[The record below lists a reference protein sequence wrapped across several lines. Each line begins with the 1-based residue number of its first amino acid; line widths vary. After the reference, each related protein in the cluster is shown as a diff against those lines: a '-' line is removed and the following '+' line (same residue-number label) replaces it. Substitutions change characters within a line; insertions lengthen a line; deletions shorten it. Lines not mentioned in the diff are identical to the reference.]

1 MPEQTI
7 YFQWQNDILR
17 KTIYPLREMKLR
29 DFLVYYREI
38 ELWVEYKDRD
48 IKGEINAYHAQ
59 KKIAV
64 EKAAR
69 SYFDLKNYFM
79 SEDVRADY
87 LKKIG
92 SVDEDVLNSI
102 HAFHKN
108 FHTYLPKLTDPR
120 RETYFVSQQVIFW
133 QQFRKDYLKKIT
145 SKQRRV
151 TVMKSQVPPHPN
163 VAKEELELAKMQN
176 PAFLMIDEELNRLY
190 AFVST
195 LSKIEKR
202 KQDIAKSVQDAEK
215 TVRDANAKLNLVK
228 PQIEKQDA
236 LQKKISVEL
245 ARLKSPPQLASV
257 ETYFSSADV
266 PPQLRGKFSQAS
278 QTLVDTI
285 NKFHKDLKDQL
296 GYSKSDSTRLNVIKT
311 TLYNLEQ
318 YQKALQK
325 EILKHETDL
334 HNMGPTWKFKEEREA
349 LLGNLRDVSLKAVE
363 DELQK
368 LTDFQA
374 AFEYSTKSKEEMT
387 KLTQAREQELA
398 SVNGTLSRLKEE
410 AQALQSQIDLC
421 DDILIVTEE
430 KRLVEYI
437 PDPSKPVTP
446 RDIVREKI
454 DAYKT
459 SLADLD
465 HYQLLELTVKE
476 FKAKPERYPRWLQ
489 YMVIHFSGMR
499 YASAHGSWA
508 DPKDLLANLRTSEI
522 EKDMKSVDEDVV
534 EALCREK
541 LECYEPSTTMFA
553 TPVQQKPK
561 LAQTTDP
568 EWKDRIAGHMKRVRR
583 ALEMDSPYHQRNALV
598 DLSIDEGS
606 YEIDTMKSAEVY
618 EALMS
623 YKDDLP
629 EWMWKEIVKVTNLRL
644 TEVKNADW
652 EKLSQGQTGGG
663 FSEQDAA
670 FRKMM
675 SDWKNKFMTSWRE
688 EHDRSDKLVVSR
700 AVCNEVA
707 EHIQH
712 LRGHT
717 PPGGLTP
724 KPTWYQG
731 NEKTNPNA
739 YFVKPEGE
747 QDYKTGASI
756 LWLRFVRKEP
766 NEWQMAH
773 PIATKKGGFGLLPG
787 GFTVKRAPSRS
798 TESTPWVY
806 DMSDPIKRVRTILT
820 AEKARI
826 REEEWLRWIHE
837 ATVVEMADTAE
848 GKIVLTFETALP
860 SDDPRLSSIGVFKH
874 NLSSLLAD
882 GEEDT
887 YNRSFI
893 GFIPEGKVPEE
904 NLKDMLDWDK
914 ILYRS

>member
-29 DFLVYYREI
+29 DFLVYYKEI
-38 ELWVEYKDRD
+38 ELWAEYKDKD

-59 KKIAV
+59 KKLAV
-64 EKAAR
+64 EKATR

-79 SEDVRADY
+79 NEDVRADY
-87 LKKIG
+87 MKKFG

-102 HAFHKN
+102 RAFHKN

-133 QQFRKDYLKKIT
+133 QQFRKDYLRKIA

-163 VAKEELELAKMQN
+163 AAKEEQELIKMQN
-176 PAFLMIDEELNRLY
+176 HAFVMIDEELNRLY
-190 AFVST
+190 AFVSI
-195 LSKIEKR
+195 LSKVEKR
-202 KQDIAKSVQDAEK
+202 KQEIAKSVQDAEK
-215 TVRDANAKLNLVK
+215 TVKDASAKLDLLK

-236 LQKKISVEL
+236 LQKKTSNEL

-257 ETYFSSADV
+257 ETYFSNADV
-266 PPQLRGKFSQAS
+266 SLQLRNKFAQAS

-285 NKFHKDLKDQL
+285 NKFHKDLKGQL
-296 GYSKSDSTRLNVIKT
+296 GYSRSDSTRLNVIKT

-318 YQKALQK
+318 YQRTLQK

-334 HNMGPTWKFKEEREA
+334 RNMGPTWRFKEERET
-349 LLGNLRDVSLKAVE
+349 LLNNLRDVSLKAVE

-374 AFEYSTKSKEEMT
+374 AFEYSTKSKEEIT

-398 SVNGTLSRLKEE
+398 SVNGILSRLKDE
-410 AQALQSQIDLC
+410 AKALQSQIDSYE
-421 DDILIVTEE
+421 DILIVTEE
-430 KRLVEYI
+430 KRLSEYV
-437 PDPSKPVTP
+437 PDPSKPVTA
-446 RDIVREKI
+446 RDIVREKM
-454 DAYKT
+454 DGYKT

-465 HYQLLELTVKE
+465 HYQLLELIVKE
-476 FKAKPERYPRWLQ
+476 FKAKPGRYPMWLP

-508 DPKDLLANLRTSEI
+508 DPKDLLANLHATEI
-522 EKDMKSVDEDVV
+522 EKDMKSIDEDGV

-541 LECYEPSTTMFA
+541 LECYEPSNTTPA
-553 TPVQQKPK
+553 APIQQRPK
-561 LAQTTDP
+561 LAQAIDP
-568 EWKDRIAGHMKRVRR
+568 EWKERIAGHVKRIKQ
-583 ALEMDSPYHQRNALV
+583 ALEMDSPYRQRNALV
-598 DLSIDEGS
+598 NLRIDEGS
-606 YEIDTMKSAEVY
+606 YEIDTMKSSEIY

-623 YKDDLP
+623 YKNDLP
-629 EWMWKEIVKVTNLRL
+629 DWMWKEIVKLTDLRL
-644 TEVKNADW
+644 TEVKDAEW
-652 EKLSQGQTGGG
+652 EKSSQAQSGGG
-663 FSEQDAA
+663 FSERDAE

-675 SDWKNKFMTSWRE
+675 SDWKNKFMTGWRE
-688 EHDRSDKLVVSR
+688 EHDRSDQLVVSR

-724 KPTWYQG
+724 KPTWYQS

-766 NEWQMAH
+766 NAWQMAH

-787 GFTVKRAPSRS
+787 EIIGRRSSSRS
-798 TESTPWVY
+798 SESTPWAY
-806 DMSDPIKRVRTILT
+806 DMSDPIRRVRTILT

-826 REEEWLRWIHE
+826 KEEEWLRWIHE

-874 NLSSLLAD
+874 SLSSLLSD

-914 ILYRS
+914 VLYRA

>member
-38 ELWVEYKDRD
+38 ELWAEYKDKD
-48 IKGEINAYHAQ
+48 IKDEINTYHAQ
-59 KKIAV
+59 KKLAV
-64 EKAAR
+64 AKAAR
-69 SYFDLKNYFM
+69 SYFDLRNYFM
-79 SEDVRADY
+79 SEDIRADY
-87 LKKIG
+87 LKKFG
-92 SVDEDVLNSI
+92 TVDEDVLNSI

-108 FHTYLPKLTDPR
+108 FHIYLPRLTDPR

-133 QQFRKDYLKKIT
+133 QQFRKDYLKKIA

-163 VAKEELELAKMQN
+163 AAREEQELLKMQN
-176 PAFLMIDEELNRLY
+176 PAFLMIDDELNRLY
-190 AFVST
+190 AFVSI
-195 LSKIEKR
+195 LSKVEKR
-202 KQDIAKSVQDAEK
+202 KQEITKSIQDAEK
-215 TVRDANAKLNLVK
+215 TVKDASARLDLIK
-228 PQIEKQDA
+228 PQIDKQDA
-236 LQKKISVEL
+236 LQRSTSLEL

-257 ETYFSSADV
+257 ETYFSNADV
-266 PPQLRGKFSQAS
+266 SPQIRSQFAQAS
-278 QTLVDTI
+278 QSLVDAI

-311 TLYNLEQ
+311 TLYNLGQ
-318 YQKALQK
+318 YQKSLQK

-334 HNMGPTWKFKEEREA
+334 RNMGPTWKFKEEREA
-349 LLGNLRDVSLKAVE
+349 LLNNLRDVSLKAVE

-368 LTDFQA
+368 LSDFQA
-374 AFEYSTKSKEEMT
+374 AFEYSTKSKEEMA
-387 KLTQAREQELA
+387 KLIQVREQELA
-398 SVNGTLSRLKEE
+398 SVNGTLSKLKDE
-410 AQALQSQIDLC
+410 AKALQSQIDSC
-421 DDILIVTEE
+421 EDILIVTEE
-430 KRLVEYI
+430 KRLMEYI
-437 PDPSKPVTP
+437 PDPSKPVTT
-446 RDIVREKI
+446 RDIVRQKVDE
-454 DAYKT
+454 YKT

-465 HYQLLELTVKE
+465 HYELLELIVRE
-476 FKAKPERYPRWLQ
+476 FKAKPGRYPRWLQ

-508 DPKDLLANLRTSEI
+508 DPKDLLANLHTAEI
-522 EKDMKSVDEDVV
+522 EKEMKSLDDDAA

-541 LECYEPSTTMFA
+541 LECYEPSNAAPA
-553 TPVQQKPK
+553 TPVQQRPK
-561 LAQTTDP
+561 LAQTADV
-568 EWKDRIAGHMKRVRR
+568 EWKERIAGHVKRIKR
-583 ALEMDSPYHQRNALV
+583 ALEMDSPYHERNALV
-598 DLSIDEGS
+598 NLRIDEGS
-606 YEIDTMKSAEVY
+606 YEIDTMKPSEVY
-618 EALMS
+618 EGLTA

-629 EWMWKEIVKVTNLRL
+629 DWMWKEIVKLTDLRL

-652 EKLSQGQTGGG
+652 EKSSQGQTGG
-663 FSEQDAA
+663 FSEQDAE

-675 SDWKNKFMTSWRE
+675 SDWKNKFMTGWRE

-724 KPTWYQG
+724 KPTWYQS
-731 NEKTNPNA
+731 NEKSNPNA
-739 YFVKPEGE
+739 YLVKHEGG

-766 NEWQMAH
+766 NEWQVAH
-773 PIATKKGGFGLLPG
+773 PIATKKGGFGLLPA
-787 GFTVKRAPSRS
+787 GFAGRRASNRTDETS
-798 TESTPWVY
+798 PWMY
-806 DMSDPIKRVRTILT
+806 DMSDPVKRVRTVLT
-820 AEKARI
+820 PEKARI
-826 REEEWLRWIHE
+826 KEEEWLRWIHE

-848 GKIVLTFETALP
+848 GMIVLTFETALP

-874 NLSSLLAD
+874 NLSSLLSD

-887 YNRSFI
+887 YNRSFV
-893 GFIPEGKVPEE
+893 GFIPEGKVPED

>member
-29 DFLVYYREI
+29 DFLIYYKEI
-38 ELWVEYKDRD
+38 GLWAEYKDKD
-48 IKGEINAYHAQ
+48 IKGELNTYHAQ
-59 KKIAV
+59 MKLTV

-69 SYFDLKNYFM
+69 SYFDLRNYFM

-87 LKKIG
+87 MKKFG
-92 SVDEDVLNSI
+92 VVDEDVLNSI
-102 HAFHKN
+102 HAFHGN

-133 QQFRKDYLKKIT
+133 QQFRKDYLKKIA

-163 VAKEELELAKMQN
+163 AAKEEQELAKMQN

-195 LSKIEKR
+195 SSKIEKR

-215 TVRDANAKLNLVK
+215 TVKEASAKLDLLK
-228 PQIEKQDA
+228 LQIDKQDA
-236 LQKKISVEL
+236 LQKKASAEL

-257 ETYFSSADV
+257 ETYFSNADV
-266 PPQLRGKFSQAS
+266 SPQLRGKFAQAS

-285 NKFHKDLKDQL
+285 NKFHKDLKNQL

-311 TLYNLEQ
+311 TLYNIGQ
-318 YQKALQK
+318 YQKTLQK

-334 HNMGPTWKFKEEREA
+334 RNMGPTWKFKGEREA
-349 LLGNLRDVSLKAVE
+349 LLNNLRDVSLKAVE

-368 LTDFQA
+368 LTDFQV

-387 KLTQAREQELA
+387 KLTQAKEQELA
-398 SVNGTLSRLKEE
+398 SVNGTLSRLKDE
-410 AQALQSQIDLC
+410 AKTLQNQIDSC
-421 DDILIVTEE
+421 EDILIVTEE
-430 KRLVEYI
+430 KRLSEYI
-437 PDPSKPVTP
+437 PDPSKPVTT

-454 DAYKT
+454 DEYKT
-459 SLADLD
+459 SLTDLD
-465 HYQLLELTVKE
+465 HYQLLELIVRE

-508 DPKDLLANLRTSEI
+508 DPKDLLANLHTAGI
-522 EKDMKSVDEDVV
+522 EKEMKSIDENVV

-541 LECYEPSTTMFA
+541 LECYEPSSTISA
-553 TPVQQKPK
+553 TPIQQRPK
-561 LAQTTDP
+561 LAQATAP
-568 EWKDRIAGHMKRVRR
+568 EWKDRIAEHVKRVKR

-598 DLSIDEGS
+598 NLRIDEGS
-606 YEIDTMKSAEVY
+606 YEIDMLKSSEVY

-623 YKDDLP
+623 YKNDLP
-629 EWMWKEIVKVTNLRL
+629 EWMWKEIIKLTDLRL
-644 TEVKNADW
+644 TEVKDADW
-652 EKLSQGQTGGG
+652 EKSPQRQTGG
-663 FSEQDAA
+663 FSEQDAE

-675 SDWKNKFMTSWRE
+675 SDWKNKFMTGWRE
-688 EHDRSDKLVVSR
+688 EHDHSDKLVVSR

-724 KPTWYQG
+724 KPTWYQS

-739 YFVKPEGE
+739 YFVKPAGE
-747 QDYKTGASI
+747 QEYKTGASI

-787 GFTVKRAPSRS
+787 EFIGRRATGR
-798 TESTPWVY
+798 TNESTPWAY
-806 DMSDPIKRVRTILT
+806 DMSDPIKRVRTVLT
-820 AEKARI
+820 PEKARI
-826 REEEWLRWIHE
+826 KEEEWLRWIHE

-874 NLSSLLAD
+874 SLNSLLLD

-914 ILYRS
+914 ILYRP